1 MAKVKSFFIKIGRW
15 FKDHAP
21 TKRRII
27 QLYAALLFNANI
39 KGFITGRIYSGPVK
53 NICAPGLNCYSC
65 PGASMACPLG
75 ALQDSLASSDTR
87 TPYYIIGILAL
98 FGLIAARTICGFLCP
113 TGLAQELLHKIRT
126 PKVKKNRYT
135 RIVSYLKYVIL
146 AVMVIA
152 IPIIYQG
159 IPAFCKYICPAGTFE
174 GGIGLLL
181 NSNNTDFFA
190 MLGSLFTWKFFLL
203 VIFVVGSVFFYRFF
217 CRFFC
222 PLGAILGFFNKYALI
237 GVKLDENKCVDCGMC
252 IQTCQMDIRHVGDHE
267 CINCGACIPVCPTK
281 AISWKGSQIFLKG
294 TDITVPSS
302 DKGLALAYAGA
313 AGEVEDTTPV
323 RIAPEEV
330 VEKPLPDM
338 IVLSNEKSQ
347 ASLSAVESEKESE
360 TVVVL
365 NSADVAKEGTEGTDI
380 NSAKKAKKVYT
391 PAEKV
396 KRRNFWLK
404 FTAWAAA
411 LVLLVAAL
419 LYYNVFYKGST
430 VVAYGVGDRC
440 PDFEVQT
447 YDSAGSRYERFN
459 LSEKFSTLEN
469 KGTVM
474 VINFWYTTCDPCVE
488 ELPHFEDVR
497 KEYDGEIIMV
507 AIHAAN
513 GTSSEK
519 VQNFID
525 SSGGK
530 YDKDCWTDYGI
541 VFAQDTQEL
550 DCFTML
556 GGKGAYPMTVI
567 VNTEGKIVNINQ
579 GKVEADDLRSQINSA
594 LGRD

>member
-1 MAKVKSFFIKIGRW
+1 MAKIKSFFIKIGRW

-27 QLYAALLFNANI
+27 QIYAALLFNANI
-39 KGFITGRIYSGPVK
+39 KGNITGRIYTGPLK
-53 NICAPGLNCYSC
+53 NICTPGLNCYSC

-113 TGLAQELLHKIRT
+113 TGLAQELLHKIKT
-126 PKVKKNRYT
+126 PKAKKNRVT
-135 RIVSYLKYVIL
+135 RVLSYFKYVLL

-174 GGIGLLL
+174 GGLGLLS
-181 NSNNTDFFA
+181 NPNNTDFFS
-190 MLGSLFTWKFFLL
+190 MLNSLFTWKFLLL
-203 VIFVVGSVFFYRFF
+203 VIFVVGSIFIYRFF

-252 IQTCQMDIRHVGDHE
+252 IQTCQMDIRKVGDHE
-267 CINCGACIPVCPTK
+267 CIDCGACISVCPTK

-294 TDITVPSS
+294 TDVLTPSS
-302 DKGLALAYAGA
+302 EKGAALAYVTD
-313 AGEVEDTTPV
+313 VEDTTPV
-323 RIAPEEV
+323 RISPEV
-330 VEKPLPDM
+330 VNESPLPDM
-338 IVLSNEKSQ
+338 LVLSSERSQ
-347 ASLSAVESEKESE
+347 ATLREVVSTSDAEVSVTSSCIEGEVTDSDIEKPSEKK
-360 TVVVL
+360 VL
-365 NSADVAKEGTEGTDI
+365 SPTEKI
-380 NSAKKAKKVYT
+380 KK
-391 PAEKV
+391 
-396 KRRNFWLK
+396 RNFWLK
-404 FTAWAAA
+404 FTSWAAA
-411 LVLLVAAL
+411 LVLLMSAL
-419 LYYNVFYKGST
+419 LYYNVFDKGST

-447 YDSAGSRYERFN
+447 YDSAGARDQRFN
-459 LSEKFSTLEN
+459 LSERFSTLEN

-474 VINFWYTTCDPCVE
+474 VINYWYTTCDPCVE

-513 GTSSEK
+513 GTSSEQ
-519 VQNFID
+519 VQEFID
-525 SSGGK
+525 LTGGK
-530 YDKDCWTDYGI
+530 YEKECWNDYGI
-541 VFAQDTQEL
+541 VFAQDTVEI
-550 DCFTML
+550 DSFTMM

-579 GKVEADDLRSQINSA
+579 GKVEADDLRSQIDSA
-594 LGRD
+594 LGRN